1 MATIVPEKK
10 SGANGMNGEGLS
22 SRHLHPEMQRGTAT
36 PVEDLDLADHISMTA
51 DRGAELEQLRT
62 ENDEL
67 QQKIAKLEQGLKDT
81 SGTAQFW
88 AEQNKD
94 TEKLMEE
101 KSEVIRELHTRIQQ
115 LQARPPAAVPQEEEL
130 LALGEEL
137 EEARR
142 QLQEDEKALMQQMR
156 DMEIQMS
163 RERAELARQRNELQ
177 RLHNEI
183 RHELEVA
190 TREATLRDR
199 LQPFQRRHQELLHR
213 RGAEPLR
220 EGTPPPSPAEIHE
233 APPAEIQ
240 KTSGF
245 FRRLLG

>member
-1 MATIVPEKK
+1 V
-10 SGANGMNGEGLS
+10 NGDMS
-22 SRHLHPEMQRGTAT
+22 AAARHLHPGMQPAGPAPEVLEELGIVSAANSVT
-36 PVEDLDLADHISMTA
+36 PEEEI
-51 DRGAELEQLRT
+51 EQLRT
-62 ENDEL
+62 ENAEL

-88 AEQNKD
+88 AEQNKN
-94 TEKLMEE
+94 TEKLLEE
-101 KSEVIRELHTRIQQ
+101 KSDLIRELHGKVQQ
-115 LQARPPAAVPQEEEL
+115 LQSRPPVAAPQEEEL

-156 DMEIQMS
+156 EMEIQMS

-177 RLHNEI
+177 RLHSEI

-213 RGAEPLR
+213 KGAEPPR
-220 EGTPPPSPAEIHE
+220 ETAPPPSHADVPESLPSPA
-233 APPAEIQ
+233 PQ
-240 KTSGF
+240 KGSGF
-245 FRRLLG
+245 LRRFLGQGGE

>member
-1 MATIVPEKK
+1 
-10 SGANGMNGEGLS
+10 MNGDIGLS
-22 SRHLHPEMQRGTAT
+22 SKHLHPANT
-36 PVEDLDLADHISMTA
+36 PVLEEFDIAGEAETTGP
-51 DRGAELEQLRT
+51 GAKIDQLLT
-62 ENDEL
+62 ENVEL
-67 QQKIAKLEQGLKDT
+67 QQKIAKLEQCLKDT

-88 AEQNKD
+88 AEQNKT
-94 TEKLMEE
+94 TEKLLEE
-101 KSEVIRELHTRIQQ
+101 KSEVIRELHAKIQQ
-115 LQARPPAAVPQEEEL
+115 LQSRPTAAVPQEEEL

-137 EEARR
+137 EDARR

-190 TREATLRDR
+190 SREATLRDR

-213 RGAEPLR
+213 KGAEPPR
-220 EGTPPPSPAEIHE
+220 EGAPAPAPPPEVLQE
-233 APPAEIQ
+233 APSQSAT
-240 KTSGF
+240 KSSGF
-245 FRRLLG
+245 LRRFLGQGNP